1 MRRPSYNVITAL
13 LIVASLA
20 GAGMLLYP
28 VLADWWNN
36 VHQSQAIADYDHA
49 VAQLDTSE
57 TDAVLAKA
65 EAYNARLAQTGA
77 LWRMDEEQKRE
88 YDGLLNVTG
97 TGLMAYVDIP
107 KIGVTLPIYHGTSDD
122 VLVEAIGHIAG
133 TSLPV
138 GGVGTHCSVS
148 GHRGLPNA
156 QLLTDAGKLET
167 GDLFVVT
174 VLDRVLTYEVD
185 QIRIVLPTEIDDLA
199 IDPTQD
205 YFTLVTCTPYGVN
218 SHRLLV
224 RGHRVDNLPGTVKVL
239 ADALQVRPLFVAVA
253 LAIPAVV
260 LFVVSVLLG
269 TERSLRQKKLLRE
282 VARRFRRN
290 AKGD

>member
-1 MRRPSYNVITAL
+1 MRRLSYNVVTAL
-13 LIVASLA
+13 LLVASLA

-28 VLADWWNN
+28 VLADWWNSL
-36 VHQSQAIADYDHA
+36 HQSQAIADYDYT

-57 TDAVLAKA
+57 TKDVLADA
-65 EAYNARLAQTGA
+65 EAYNARLAKSGA

-88 YDGLLNVTG
+88 YDALLDVTG

-107 KIGVTLPIYHGTSDD
+107 KIGVSLPIYHGTADE
-122 VLVEAIGHIAG
+122 VLVGAIGHIAG

-156 QLLTDAGKLET
+156 QLLIDLGKMET
-167 GDLFVVT
+167 GDVFVVT

-185 QIRIVLPTEIDDLA
+185 QVRIVLPTEIDDLA
-199 IDPTQD
+199 IDPAQD
-205 YFTLVTCTPYGVN
+205 YMTLVTCTPYGVN

-224 RGHRVDNLPGTVKVL
+224 RGHRVDNLPGTIKVM
-239 ADALQVRPLFVAVA
+239 ADAVQVRPYLVAVA
-253 LAIPAVV
+253 LAIPAVA
-260 LFVVSVLLG
+260 LFVVAVLLG
-269 TERSLRQKKLLRE
+269 TGKSLRRQKIMADVRE
-282 VARRFRRN
+282 RLHRSR
-290 AKGD
+290 

>member
-13 LIVASLA
+13 LLVTSLA

-28 VLADWWNN
+28 ILADWWNS
-36 VHQSQAIADYDHA
+36 VHQSQAIADYDH
-49 VAQLDTSE
+49 VATKLSTSE
-57 TDAVLAKA
+57 TDAVLAEA
-65 EAYNARLAQTGA
+65 EAYNARLAQSGA
-77 LWRMDEEQKRE
+77 LWRMDEEQMQE
-88 YDGLLNVTG
+88 YNGLLDVTG

-107 KIGVTLPIYHGTSDD
+107 KIGVTLPIYHGTSEE

-138 GGVGTHCSVS
+138 GGAGTHCSVS

-156 QLLTDAGKLET
+156 QLLTDAGMLEA

-185 QIRIVLPTEIDDLA
+185 QVRIVLPTEIDDLA
-199 IDPTQD
+199 IDPDED
-205 YFTLVTCTPYGVN
+205 YMTLVTCTPYGVN

-224 RGHRVDNLPGTVKVL
+224 RGHRVDNLPSARKV
-239 ADALQVRPLFVAVA
+239 VAEAVQIHPYLIAIA
-253 LAIPAVV
+253 LAIPAVA

-269 TERSLRQKKLLRE
+269 TEHSLRHKELLRE
-282 VARRFRRN
+282 VRARFRW
-290 AKGD
+290 

>member
-1 MRRPSYNVITAL
+1 MRRLSYNVVTAL
-13 LIVASLA
+13 LLVASLA

-28 VLADWWNN
+28 VLADWWNSL
-36 VHQSQAIADYDHA
+36 HQSQAIADYDYT

-57 TDAVLAKA
+57 TKDVLADA
-65 EAYNARLAQTGA
+65 EAYNARLAKSGA

-88 YDGLLNVTG
+88 YDALLDVTG

-107 KIGVTLPIYHGTSDD
+107 KIGVSLPIYHGTADE

-156 QLLTDAGKLET
+156 QLLIDLGKMET
-167 GDLFVVT
+167 GDVFVVT

-185 QIRIVLPTEIDDLA
+185 QVRIVLPTEIDDLA
-199 IDPTQD
+199 IDPAQD
-205 YFTLVTCTPYGVN
+205 YMTLVTCTPYGVN

-224 RGHRVDNLPGTVKVL
+224 RGHRVDNLPGTIKVM
-239 ADALQVRPLFVAVA
+239 ADAVQVRPYLVAVA
-253 LAIPAVV
+253 LAIPAVA
-260 LFVVSVLLG
+260 LFVVAVLLG
-269 TERSLRQKKLLRE
+269 TGKSLRRQKIMVDVRE
-282 VARRFRRN
+282 RLHRSR
-290 AKGD
+290 